1 MNKESYRIGHG
12 YDVHKLE
19 TGKRF
24 IIGGIEINH
33 DKGAVGH
40 SDADVVIHVIC
51 DSILGAISEDD
62 IGKHFPDTDNKY
74 RGIDSKRLL
83 SKIIMLLKEKNYII
97 NNIDVTILLERP
109 KLRNYINKMIEI
121 LSEIMKINKKKLSI
135 KATTTE
141 GLGFVGREEG
151 VAAHCITLL
160 KKK

>member
-1 MNKESYRIGHG
+1 M
-12 YDVHKLE
+12 
-19 TGKRF
+19 
-24 IIGGIEINH
+24 
-33 DKGAVGH
+33 
-40 SDADVVIHVIC
+40 IC
-51 DSILGAISEDD
+51 
-62 IGKHFPDTDNKY
+62 P
-74 RGIDSKRLL
+74 LL
-83 SKIIMLLKEKNYII
+83 VWFFGNYII

>member
-1 MNKESYRIGHG
+1 
-12 YDVHKLE
+12 
-19 TGKRF
+19 
-24 IIGGIEINH
+24 
-33 DKGAVGH
+33 
-40 SDADVVIHVIC
+40 
-51 DSILGAISEDD
+51 
-62 IGKHFPDTDNKY
+62 
-74 RGIDSKRLL
+74 
-83 SKIIMLLKEKNYII
+83 MLLKEKNYII

-121 LSEIMKINKKKLSI
+121 LSEIMKIKKKKLSI

>member
-1 MNKESYRIGHG
+1 
-12 YDVHKLE
+12 
-19 TGKRF
+19 
-24 IIGGIEINH
+24 
-33 DKGAVGH
+33 
-40 SDADVVIHVIC
+40 
-51 DSILGAISEDD
+51 
-62 IGKHFPDTDNKY
+62 
-74 RGIDSKRLL
+74 
-83 SKIIMLLKEKNYII
+83 MLLKEKNYII

-160 KKK
+160 KKNESQNSKN